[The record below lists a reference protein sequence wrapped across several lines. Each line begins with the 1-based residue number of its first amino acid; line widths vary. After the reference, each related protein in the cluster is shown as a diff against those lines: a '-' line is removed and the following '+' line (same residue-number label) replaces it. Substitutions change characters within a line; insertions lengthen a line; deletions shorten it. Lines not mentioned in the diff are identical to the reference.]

1 MKRLISYAVLS
12 GLIALALT
20 GGCTVFDA
28 TIDTATP
35 DGPTFRDQH
44 GWTEERM
51 LRHGWLQAREYTPPA
66 IYCYRTI
73 STPEC
78 YQAPQEGEEG
88 RMIGFFPGPSS

>member
-1 MKRLISYAVLS
+1 MKRLISRAVLP

-20 GGCTVFDA
+20 GGCTIIDA

-35 DGPTFRDQH
+35 DGPTFRDQY

-51 LRHGWLQAREYTPPA
+51 VGHGWLQARKYKPPA

-73 STPEC
+73 SASEC
-78 YQAPQEGEEG
+78 YQVQQEGEEG
-88 RMIGFFPGPSS
+88 RLIGFLPGPNS